1 MSYANGRRKR
11 INPKRAAQNVPY
23 GDPMAGSDTVYLC
36 AVDSDGNACSFINSL
51 YNGFGSG
58 LVVPGAGIALQN
70 RAALFAL
77 DEDHP
82 NALAP
87 NKRPYQTII
96 PAMTT
101 RDGEL
106 HAALGVMGGFM
117 QPQGH
122 FQMLV
127 NLVDFDM
134 SPQMALD
141 APRFQLA
148 TVREGVG
155 NIAESGSVKIEA
167 DFGFATLA
175 ELARRGHRLIPVDGY
190 DRVSMGGGQIIM
202 RDPATG
208 VITAGSEPRKDG
220 AAIGW

>member
-1 MSYANGRRKR
+1 
-11 INPKRAAQNVPY
+11 
-23 GDPMAGSDTVYLC
+23 
-36 AVDSDGNACSFINSL
+36 
-51 YNGFGSG
+51 
-58 LVVPGAGIALQN
+58 LVVPGTGVSLQN
-70 RAALFAL
+70 RAALFVL
-77 DEDHP
+77 DSDHP

-106 HAALGVMGGFM
+106 HAALGVMGGYM

-127 NLVDFDM
+127 NLVDFEM

-141 APRFQLA
+141 APRWQLA
-148 TVREGVG
+148 GPSAGMGSGEEGGLVM
-155 NIAESGSVKIEA
+155 IEEG
-167 DFGFATLA
+167 FGFATQA

-190 DRVSMGGGQIIM
+190 GRVSFGGGQIIM
-202 RDPATG
+202 RDPESG
-208 VITAGSEPRKDG
+208 VLIAGSEPRKDG
-220 AAIGW
+220 AAVGW